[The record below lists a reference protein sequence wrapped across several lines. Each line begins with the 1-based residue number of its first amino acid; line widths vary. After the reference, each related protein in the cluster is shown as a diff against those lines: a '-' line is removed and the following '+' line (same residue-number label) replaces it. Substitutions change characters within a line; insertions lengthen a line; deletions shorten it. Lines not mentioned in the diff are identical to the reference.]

1 MGVPTEGGYRMTG
14 EIGTVHILDQV
25 QKHLL
30 PLFPGAQTVV
40 YRAEEH
46 DSFRT
51 GMPIG
56 AVEVV
61 LRQEGFMIYTCPG
74 VRVTVGGLR
83 EVQRFALDQLR
94 DARDHGGMYAY
105 EPVENG
111 QYDTLGEA
119 LIVVAR
125 RFAEEVVGNSLAE
138 HGNAESLQ
146 DFKNG

>member
-1 MGVPTEGGYRMTG
+1 MSE

-30 PLFPGAQTVV
+30 PLFPGAQTAVH
-40 YRAEEH
+40 RADEH
-46 DSFRT
+46 DSLRT
-51 GMPIG
+51 GDPVG

-74 VRVTVGGLR
+74 VRVTINGLR

-94 DARDHGGMYAY
+94 DASDPDVGMYAY
-105 EPVENG
+105 EPMEHG
-111 QYDTLGEA
+111 TYDTLAEA

-125 RFAEEVVGNSLAE
+125 RFAAEVVGNSLADD
-138 HGNAESLQ
+138 AEA
-146 DFKNG
+146 FRGV